1 MKRYCLILLILLPC
15 MATGQVR
22 HVSLTGTLA
31 ENQGSVSIAL
41 HYDWKILKSKR
52 FSIGTGARLTS
63 YMGRDQFYITAPAKL
78 TSGST
83 GPFVIFKENIA
94 ANIDTFRV
102 QSPQINSLNILINFQ
117 YSISAKIQ
125 VGFNIDAIGVSFGRK
140 RNGEYINLPDSPGTR
155 HGAEP
160 TAFNILLISDN
171 DRGSLNSELYAVYN
185 LNKTWSLK
193 ISASFLFTEYTTD
206 TNVQQY
212 PEPNDRFRNKS
223 LMAGLGVGYKF

>member
-1 MKRYCLILLILLPC
+1 MKPYLLISLIFLPC
-15 MATGQVR
+15 MAIGQVR
-22 HVSLTGTLA
+22 QVTITGTLA
-31 ENQGSVSIAL
+31 KNQRSVSLAL
-41 HYDWKILKSKR
+41 QYDWKLLKSKR
-52 FSIGTGARLTS
+52 FSIGTGVRLTS
-63 YMGRDQFYITAPAKL
+63 YVGHDQFYITAPAKL

-83 GPFVIFKENIA
+83 GPFVIFKENIE

-117 YSISAKIQ
+117 YRVSAKIL
-125 VGFNIDAIGVSFGRK
+125 VGFNIDAIGFSFGGK
-140 RNGEYINLPDSPGTR
+140 KNGEYINQPDSPGTAS
-155 HGAEP
+155 GAKP
-160 TAFNILLISDN
+160 TTFNILLISDN

-185 LNKTWSLK
+185 LDETWSLK

-223 LMAGLGVGYKF
+223 LMLGFGVGYKF